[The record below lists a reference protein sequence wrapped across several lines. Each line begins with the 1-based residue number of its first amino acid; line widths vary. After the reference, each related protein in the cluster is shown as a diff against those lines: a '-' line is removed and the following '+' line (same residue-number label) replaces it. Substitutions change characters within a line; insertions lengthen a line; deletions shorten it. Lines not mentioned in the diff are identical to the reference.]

1 MEQKDKV
8 FKWLSVVLLSAGFLT
23 YVVYLF
29 CRKPAG
35 MSGSEYDH
43 IGWFIVDVFMIGG
56 ALLGLLMPKRF
67 GKLGGFSIVG
77 LSFANLVMTAVED
90 TASLFFINKANNS
103 EPYTQAEL
111 WLGTFSGI
119 IAMIAIICLIFAL
132 AFPKAAKVLGP
143 AAAIAFAITGLMALV
158 EGILAW
164 TMSSLPWAFGINLVA
179 VCLIVLGLAAGLQV
193 YAWL

>member
-1 MEQKDKV
+1 
-8 FKWLSVVLLSAGFLT
+8 
-23 YVVYLF
+23 
-29 CRKPAG
+29 
-35 MSGSEYDH
+35 
-43 IGWFIVDVFMIGG
+43 MIGG

-143 AAAIAFAITGLMALV
+143 AAAIAFAITGLMDCFH
-158 EGILAW
+158 
-164 TMSSLPWAFGINLVA
+164 SLGFFSRKCNKQICFLSFSYIPLDK
-179 VCLIVLGLAAGLQV
+179 
-193 YAWL
+193 